1 MVELTEKHK
10 KLLSLFSI
18 SANISEWKSNRLSSE
33 IFNTSITS
41 IKSLSPALSYVGH
54 KIRVKRV
61 LNLFKTK

>member
-1 MVELTEKHK
+1 MVEQTQKHK

-18 SANISEWKSNRLSSE
+18 SANSSEWKSNRLSSE

-41 IKSLSPALSYVGH
+41 IKSLSPALSYAGH

>member
-1 MVELTEKHK
+1 MVEPTQKHK

-18 SANISEWKSNRLSSE
+18 SANSSEWKSNRLSSE
-33 IFNTSITS
+33 ILSITS
-41 IKSLSPALSYVGH
+41 IKSLSPALSYAGH

>member
-1 MVELTEKHK
+1 MVELTQKHK

-18 SANISEWKSNRLSSE
+18 SANTSEWKSNRLSSE
-33 IFNTSITS
+33 ILSITS

-54 KIRVKRV
+54 KIRVRRV